1 MYYTTYDDFLIYG
14 LENILFVQ
22 IALNAH
28 NIYLVFNKFICYN

>member
-14 LENILFVQ
+14 LKNILFVQ
-22 IALNAH
+22 IALNVQ

>member
-22 IALNAH
+22 IALNVH